1 MRRGKIFEM
10 VPKRWGLR
18 FKLFGVFLEINEP
31 TIGSLSQLLL
41 RKKEPL
47 MSVIQVAP
55 QRFTDARGWF
65 TETWNEDYFQKL
77 GIKAVFC
84 QDNQSVSSKAGT
96 IRGLH
101 FQRLPRAQAKL
112 VRCLKG
118 RIFDV
123 AVDLRSES
131 PTFKKWV
138 GVELSADR
146 GNQLFV
152 PAGFAHAFLTL
163 EDDCHVAYKVDS
175 YYAPQ
180 ADGGIRW
187 DDPELAID
195 WPMAG
200 IAPILS
206 DKDAGL
212 PFLADSE
219 FDFPYDGK
227 PLVPLSN

>member
-1 MRRGKIFEM
+1 MS
-10 VPKRWGLR
+10 VLHLTPKR
-18 FKLFGVFLEINEP
+18 FID
-31 TIGSLSQLLL
+31 S
-41 RKKEPL
+41 
-47 MSVIQVAP
+47 
-55 QRFTDARGWF
+55 RGWF
-65 TETWNEDYFQKL
+65 TETWNEDLFRKL
-77 GIKAVFC
+77 GIMGVFC
-84 QDNQSVSSKAGT
+84 QDNQSASVNAGT

-101 FQRLPRAQAKL
+101 FQRTPHAQAKL

-123 AVDLRSES
+123 AVDLRRES
-131 PTFKKWV
+131 PSFKKWV
-138 GVELSADR
+138 GVELSAEQ

-152 PAGFAHAFLTL
+152 PAGFGHAFLTL
-163 EDDCHVAYKVDS
+163 EDDCHVAYKVDA

-187 DDPELAID
+187 DDPELAIH
-195 WPMAG
+195 WPMPG
-200 IAPILS
+200 TAPILS

-219 FDFPYDGK
+219 FDFPYDGN